1 MLKFFTRLAII
12 IIFALSVVAGVGVA
26 AYYFLPT
33 APTSSDSSVANETT
47 LKDDTYNFIL
57 CGFD

>member
-12 IIFALSVVAGVGVA
+12 IILPCLSWLVLALPLIN
-26 AYYFLPT
+26 FLPT

-47 LKDDTYNFIL
+47 
-57 CGFD
+57 